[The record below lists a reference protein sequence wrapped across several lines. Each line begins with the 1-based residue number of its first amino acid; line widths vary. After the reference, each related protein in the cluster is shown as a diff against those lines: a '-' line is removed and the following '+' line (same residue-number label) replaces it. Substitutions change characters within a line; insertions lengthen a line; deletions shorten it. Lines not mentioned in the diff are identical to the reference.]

1 MKAYLLS
8 IFFHLLFA
16 GLLFFLAVAPG
27 KALPSGRID
36 QVFLVASV
44 PAVPV
49 YEGDISEPQP
59 KPVPLSSADLMNKT
73 PATSPERSGETT
85 PAKPKVS
92 LAEKLATRLTGAT
105 SENWNYKTSNRS
117 EGSREKPGAAAESGA
132 EISAKEGLPSGQTQG
147 SPGQASVSIGEGTAQ
162 VASESGFSDGW
173 YLTLL
178 SRRLTERWNPVR
190 EGIAVVSREVTVSFT
205 ITRDGR
211 IKEISLTRAS
221 GNPRFDRSGLT
232 AVAESDFLPPLPASW
247 GKKELQISVRF
258 REK

>member
-1 MKAYLLS
+1 MS
-8 IFFHLLFA
+8 FHLLFA
-16 GLLFFLAVAPG
+16 ALLFFLAASPG
-27 KALPSGRID
+27 KALPPGSID
-36 QVFLVASV
+36 QVFLVASM

-49 YEGDISEPQP
+49 YQGDISESQSR
-59 KPVPLSSADLMNKT
+59 PVPLSSAGLMNKNPT
-73 PATSPERSGETT
+73 MIPERSGKTT
-85 PAKPKVS
+85 PAKPEVS

-105 SENWNYKTSNRS
+105 SEIWNHKTSKRS
-117 EGSREKPGAAAESGA
+117 EGSREKPGTAAGTGTG
-132 EISAKEGLPSGQTQG
+132 ISARDELPSGQTQG
-147 SPGQASVSIGEGTAQ
+147 SPGQVSASSSKGAARVE
-162 VASESGFSDGW
+162 SESGFSDGW

-178 SRRLTERWNPVR
+178 SRRLTERWNQVR

-211 IKEISLTRAS
+211 IRDVSLTRAS

-232 AVAESDFLPPLPASW
+232 AVVESDFLPPLPASW